1 LPHPLQYLKLVDV
14 VTGYT
19 GQFDDTSWY
28 GAFEEGIYLGAL
40 RLGFGQTLPERK
52 RLAFCQ
58 MVYAASTFDYGLLMD
73 SYKTIGMRLKKEDVG

>member
-1 LPHPLQYLKLVDV
+1 MIRPGMVHSKKGFTLVLLDWGLV
-14 VTGYT
+14 K
-19 GQFDDTSWY
+19 
-28 GAFEEGIYLGAL
+28 
-40 RLGFGQTLPERK
+40 RLPERK